1 MSPQA
6 KWEYM
11 KAVYPR
17 YHLAP
22 KKEKTRILNE
32 FCKTYRCHRKHA
44 IRLLT
49 GPPPPKRRPKRHR
62 PSRYGSSLTSLLEI
76 LWEASR
82 YLCSQRLKATIPL
95 WFPWIKYHF
104 PLNDTLEQQ
113 LLRISSAQIERKLQP
128 KKRALRKRIYGTTKP
143 GSLLKQHIPI
153 KTDSWN
159 ITLPGFME
167 VDLVSHSGP
176 SADGSFA
183 YTLTMTDILT
193 GWVERRAF
201 LGKGQAAVIAA
212 IDDIIPHLPFP
223 LRGIDSDNGSE
234 FLNHHLHAYCSSHA
248 IQFTRSRPYKKDD
261 NAHVEQKNWTHVR
274 KLVGYQRYDSPEAV
288 TALNNLY
295 VNELRSF
302 QNLFQ
307 PSVKLLRKVRI
318 GSKLTRQYDSP
329 KTPLQRLIDS
339 RQEDSSKLNQL
350 LHHIH
355 SLDPFVLSAT
365 IDKKITYLFRLATK
379 EVSSSYSPLPSSP
392 VEANSVRRKS
402 WKNFSINRTAPYC
415 PVHDSF
421 KQLRY
426 HPIGKLKKIY
436 QKEATLQLR

>member
-17 YHLAP
+17 YHLAS
-22 KKEKTRILNE
+22 KKEKVLILNE

-49 GPPPPKRRPKRHR
+49 GPPPAKKRSKRHR
-62 PSRYGSSLTSLLEI
+62 TSLYGSTLTSLLEA
-76 LWEASR
+76 LWESSR

-95 WFPWIKYHF
+95 WFPWIKKHF
-104 PLNDTLEQQ
+104 PLNNTLERH
-113 LLRISSAQIERKLQP
+113 LLSISSAQIERKLQP
-128 KKRALRKRIYGTTKP
+128 KKRILRKRIYGTTRP

-153 KTDSWN
+153 KTDSWD

-176 SADGSFA
+176 SAEGSFA

-201 LGKGQAAVIAA
+201 LGKGHAAVVAA
-212 IDDIIPHLPFP
+212 IDDIVPHLPFL

-234 FLNHHLHAYCSSHA
+234 FLNHHLHSYCSSRT
-248 IQFTRSRPYKKDD
+248 IRFTRSRPYKKDD

-274 KLVGYQRYDSPEAV
+274 KLVGYQRYDSSEAV
-288 TALNNLY
+288 ATLNDLY

-307 PSVKLLRKVRI
+307 PSVKLLKKVRI
-318 GSKLTRQYDSP
+318 GSKLTRKYDSP

-339 RQEDSSKLNQL
+339 QQAEPAKQHHL
-350 LHHIH
+350 LQCID
-355 SLDPFVLSAT
+355 SLDPFVLSVT
-365 IDKKITYLFRLATK
+365 IDKKITSLLHLATK
-379 EVSSSYSPLPSSP
+379 EVSSYSPLPLSP
-392 VEANSVRRKS
+392 VEANSVRQKS
-402 WKNFSINRTAPYC
+402 WENFSISRTAPHC

-421 KQLRY
+421 KQLRC

-436 QKEATLQLR
+436 QKEAALQLR